1 MKNLFVVNI
10 FSFLLLAACSK
21 SNTECISVSPSR
33 VFNTSGMHFYP
44 ETDSISMKDTLWVSF
59 EMPKKGYDLLS
70 KDSVDLSSLNDFTT
84 YLGIM
89 RTLNPALNPIN
100 DGTDLANNDFLR
112 VVKIGIAKTGAG
124 EPEYSAKV
132 ITALERDNKFQFLM
146 GLVPTK
152 TGYYTFG
159 TNDAR
164 GYLKEKMSDCQGG
177 VRFVMIVTNED
188 KHVYF
193 FPNYS
198 HNDAYTE
205 ARSYRLKV
213 VK

>member
-1 MKNLFVVNI
+1 
-10 FSFLLLAACSK
+10 
-21 SNTECISVSPSR
+21 
-33 VFNTSGMHFYP
+33 
-44 ETDSISMKDTLWVSF
+44 MKDTLWVSF

-89 RTLNPALNPIN
+89 KTLNPDTIPTAFGN
-100 DGTDLANNDFLR
+100 TDFANNDFLR

-152 TGYYTFG
+152 TGYYTFR
-159 TNDAR
+159 TDNAR
-164 GYLKEKMSDCQGG
+164 GYLKEKTSDCQGKAMFTIL
-177 VRFVMIVTNED
+177 VINEN
-188 KHVYF
+188 KHFYL
-193 FPNYS
+193 FPKFTSNDPYS
-198 HNDAYTE
+198 A
-205 ARSYRLKV
+205 ARGYRLKV